1 MFENKK
7 LMWLY
12 GLTSA
17 HVGSGDNL
25 SYIDLPI
32 QRERHTKYPKIEAS
46 SLKGSIRQAME
57 RKDKKDKDDQYPLTN
72 KLLGSLKDGE
82 VASAISISDARIL
95 FFPIKSAKGVF
106 AWITSPMAMQRF
118 QQDCRLVD
126 FNALA
131 DKLNNFNFEED
142 GVRRCKES
150 ILLVNDTQIMLEEFD
165 FEPVVC
171 PHFEEWLDIV
181 VKKFPSEAPLLKK
194 DEFKKRVVMISDD
207 DFRHFVT
214 QSTELTTRI
223 KVNSG
228 TGIVEKGALFT
239 EEYLPPESI
248 LYSLLF
254 LSKERVKK
262 NENGLTSEEVET
274 EMGKLLK
281 DKLLQIGGDRT
292 HGKGIFSISWE
303 GAK

>member
-32 QRERHTKYPKIEAS
+32 QREKHTKYPKIEAS

-57 RKDKKDKDDQYPLTN
+57 RKDEEVDGQYSVTN

-82 VASAISISDARIL
+82 VASAISLSDARIL
-95 FFPIKSAKGVF
+95 FFPVKSAKGVF

-118 QQDCRLVD
+118 QQDCRLVG
-126 FNALA
+126 FSELA
-131 DKLNNFNFEED
+131 DKLNDFNFK
-142 GVRRCKES
+142 GVRRCTES
-150 ILLVNDTQIMLEEFD
+150 VLLVNSTQIMLEEFD
-165 FEPVVC
+165 FQPEVC
-171 PHFEEWLDIV
+171 AKFEEWLGIIA
-181 VKKFPSEAPLLKK
+181 KKFPGEAPLLKE
-194 DEFKKRVVMISDD
+194 DEFKKRVVMISDN
-207 DFRHFVT
+207 DFSHFVT
-214 QSTELTTRI
+214 QSTELSTRI
-223 KVNSG
+223 KVNSV

-254 LSKERVKK
+254 LTKERVQKG
-262 NENGLTSEEVET
+262 GLTSEEVET
-274 EMGKLLK
+274 KMNELLV

>member
-7 LMWLY
+7 IMWLY

-32 QRERHTKYPKIEAS
+32 QREKHTKYPKIEAS

-57 RKDKKDKDDQYPLTN
+57 RKDEKVEGQYPLTN

-118 QQDCRLVD
+118 QQDCRLAS
-126 FNALA
+126 FNTLA
-131 DKLNNFNFEED
+131 DKLNDFNFED
-142 GVRRCKES
+142 GVRRCKKS
-150 ILLVNDTQIMLEEFD
+150 VLLVNNTQIMLEEFD

-171 PHFEEWLDIV
+171 SQFEKWLDIV
-181 VKKFPSEAPLLKK
+181 VKKFPGDAPLLKS
-194 DEFKKRVVMISDD
+194 DEFKKRVVMISNN
-207 DFRHFVT
+207 DFNHFVT
-214 QSTELTTRI
+214 QSTELSTRI
-223 KVNSG
+223 KVNSV

-254 LSKERVKK
+254 LTEERVQKG
-262 NENGLTSEEVET
+262 GLTSKEVET
-274 EMGKLLK
+274 KMDELLV